1 MEILND
7 MVLYLPAIIIALAG
21 LIVMMVDAY
30 TKNTATIYTVS
41 VGSLVLA
48 LAAAVYGLFLP
59 SAEIFYGMA
68 TTGGTAAF
76 GTALVVAATLFVVVL
91 SREYLTGINHNFAEV
106 YTLILFGTVGMIV
119 LATASDLVTVF
130 LGLETMSIALYVLA
144 GIVRDEKTGIE
155 AALKY
160 FLLGSFATGFFLYG
174 IALLYGATGTT
185 RLAEIGLY
193 ADAGLIYW
201 AGVGLLLVGFFFKV
215 SVVPFHMWTPDVY
228 EGAPTTITAYM
239 ATAAKTAAFVSLIL
253 ILERAI
259 PLAVE
264 QWSSVLV
271 VIAILTMVLGNT
283 VAMVQNNVKRMLAY
297 SSIAHAGYV
306 LVGLAAGTAAGYSA
320 VLYYLLAYT
329 LMNIGAF
336 GVVAYYERHKG
347 MKFNSV
353 DQYAGLGYKQPMMAV
368 LLGIFL
374 FSLAGIPPF
383 AGFIGKYQVFAAAI
397 QADLIGLAIVGVLA
411 SVAGVYYYLR
421 VLVFLYMKEGTEEIE
436 LTRAGVPYRFV
447 LLLLALLTIYFG
459 ILPGGLSELLT
470 GFYQGSLY
478 SVAPLP

>member
-7 MVLYLPAIIIALAG
+7 MVLYLPAIIITVAG

-41 VGSLVLA
+41 VASLILA
-48 LAAAVYGLFLP
+48 LAASVYGLFGP
-59 SAEIFYGMA
+59 SVDIFYGMA

-76 GTALVVAATLFVVVL
+76 GTVLVVAATLFVVVL
-91 SREYLTGINHNFAEV
+91 SREYLASINHNFAEV

-119 LATASDLVTVF
+119 LATANDLVTVF
-130 LGLETMSIALYVLA
+130 MGLETMSIALYVLA

-185 RLAEIGLY
+185 RLAGIGMY

-253 ILERAI
+253 ILERAL
-259 PLAVE
+259 PLAAE
-264 QWSSVLV
+264 QWSGVFV
-271 VIAILTMVLGNT
+271 VIAILTMILGNI

-347 MKFNSV
+347 MQFNSV
-353 DQYAGLGYKQPMMAV
+353 DQYAGMGYKQPFMAV

-421 VLVFLYMKEGTEEIE
+421 VLVFLYMKEGTDEIE
-436 LTRAGVPYRFV
+436 LTQAGFPYRSV

-459 ILPGGLSELLT
+459 VLPGGLSELLA
-470 GFYQGSLY
+470 GFYQGTLY
-478 SVAPLP
+478 SGAPLP

>member
-1 MEILND
+1 
-7 MVLYLPAIIIALAG
+7 
-21 LIVMMVDAY
+21 
-30 TKNTATIYTVS
+30 
-41 VGSLVLA
+41 
-48 LAAAVYGLFLP
+48 
-59 SAEIFYGMA
+59 
-68 TTGGTAAF
+68 
-76 GTALVVAATLFVVVL
+76 
-91 SREYLTGINHNFAEV
+91 
-106 YTLILFGTVGMIV
+106 
-119 LATASDLVTVF
+119 
-130 LGLETMSIALYVLA
+130 
-144 GIVRDEKTGIE
+144 
-155 AALKY
+155 
-160 FLLGSFATGFFLYG
+160 
-174 IALLYGATGTT
+174 
-185 RLAEIGLY
+185 
-193 ADAGLIYW
+193 
-201 AGVGLLLVGFFFKV
+201 
-215 SVVPFHMWTPDVY
+215 
-228 EGAPTTITAYM
+228 M

-253 ILERAI
+253 ILERAL

-271 VIAILTMVLGNT
+271 VIAILTMVLGNI
-283 VAMVQNNVKRMLAY
+283 VALVQNNIKRMLAY

-347 MKFNSV
+347 LQFNSV
-353 DQYAGLGYKQPMMAV
+353 DQYAGLGYKEPMMAV

-421 VLVFLYMKEGTEEIE
+421 VLVFLYMKESTEEID

-447 LLLLALLTIYFG
+447 LLLLAVLTIYFG
-459 ILPGGLSELLT
+459 VHPGGLSELLT
-470 GFYQGSLY
+470 GFYQGALY